1 MKRPAAQQAPA
12 AKAVA
17 RQMAKLRAAL
27 RAEIARQN
35 RGARKRVVRPLDTL
49 GAHHE
54 GRCDG

>member
-1 MKRPAAQQAPA
+1 MKRPAAHQSPA

-17 RQMAKLRAAL
+17 RQMAKLREAL

-35 RGARKRVVRPLDTL
+35 RSARKRVVRQ
-49 GAHHE
+49 AHHE